1 MDDIEN
7 GRWDFIVV
15 GGGSAGCVLASRL
28 SEDPRNH
35 VLMVEAGRD
44 VPPGREGSA
53 IRDMYPGRAAF
64 DPANHWSDVA
74 AHFVPIGHN
83 SPERPAPRHYEQAK
97 LVGGGSSINGQVANR
112 GTPDDYDEWANLG
125 ATGWN
130 WECVLPYFRK
140 LERDLDFKGPLH
152 GEEGPIPIHRIPRA
166 KWPLY
171 STAAARALETL
182 GHADIRDQNGSFGDG
197 YFAQTLSN
205 DGTHRVSA
213 AMAYLDAK
221 VRSRTNLAILADA
234 CVVGLVSEGRR
245 ICGVEVLRNGRK
257 ARFKAAETILSAGAI
272 HTPAI
277 LLRAGIGPGDA
288 ALRMGIPVLADL
300 PGIGRN
306 LQEHPGISVSAYLKP
321 EARLKAT
328 RRHVHLSLRYS
339 SNHPDCPRS
348 DMYMMVVAKSAWH
361 PLGPR
366 IGSLVSWLNKVHS
379 RGTVSLRTPD
389 PSTGP
394 LAEFNFLADPRD
406 AARLIGSVRFMARVM
421 AASPLSDLIEHPSPS
436 SYSGFARALGKQS
449 MRNFLLTAPAAV
461 AIDALPPLRK
471 LFFDKFV
478 AGGRTL
484 PEIVAE
490 PDALET
496 YVRSKAFGQWHAC
509 GTCRMGPQ
517 ADRDAVIDPSTA
529 RVHGLSGLR
538 VVDASVMPT
547 APRANLNIPVLMI
560 AEKFSVAIRNHTQ
573 PPSTM

>member
-1 MDDIEN
+1 MDEIEN
-7 GRWDFIVV
+7 GRWDFAIV

-28 SEDPRNH
+28 SENPKHR
-35 VLMVEAGRD
+35 VLLVEAGRD
-44 VPPGREGSA
+44 VPPGQEGSA

-74 AHFVPIGHN
+74 AHFVPVGHN
-83 SPERPAPRHYEQAK
+83 APERPAPRHYEQAK

-112 GTPDDYDEWANLG
+112 GTPDDYDEWASLG
-125 ATGWN
+125 ASGWN
-130 WECVLPYFRK
+130 WDSVLPYFRK
-140 LERDLDFKGPLH
+140 LERDLDYSGPLH
-152 GEEGPIPIHRIPRA
+152 GADGPIPIHRIPHE
-166 KWPLY
+166 KWPIY

-182 GHADIRDQNGSFGDG
+182 GYSDIRDQNGIFSDG

-213 AMAYLDAK
+213 AMAYLGAD
-221 VRSRTNLAILADA
+221 VRRRANLAVLAEA
-234 CVVGLVSEGRR
+234 SVVGLIADGRR
-245 ICGVEVLRNGRK
+245 ICGIEVRRNGRK
-257 ARFKAAETILSAGAI
+257 VRIEATETILSAGAI

-288 ALRMGIPVLADL
+288 AMRMGIPVVADL

-321 EARLKAT
+321 AARLKAT
-328 RRHVHLSLRYS
+328 RRHIHVSLRYS
-339 SNHPDCPRS
+339 SGHPDCPPS

-379 RGTVSLRTPD
+379 RGAVSLRSPD
-389 PSTGP
+389 PAVGP

-406 AARLIGSVRFMARVM
+406 AARLIDSVRFMARVM
-421 AASPLSDLIEHPSPS
+421 AASPLSELVEHPSPS

-449 MRNFLLTAPAAV
+449 LRNLLLTAPAAF
-461 AIDALPPLRK
+461 AIDALPPMRK
-471 LFFDKFV
+471 FLFDNFV
-478 AGGRTL
+478 SGGRTL
-484 PEIVAE
+484 PEIVSDS
-490 PDALET
+490 DALEA

-509 GTCRMGPQ
+509 GTCRMGPE
-517 ADRDAVIDPSTA
+517 ADRDAVVDPASA

-560 AEKFSVAIRNHTQ
+560 AEKFAAAILA
-573 PPSTM
+573 